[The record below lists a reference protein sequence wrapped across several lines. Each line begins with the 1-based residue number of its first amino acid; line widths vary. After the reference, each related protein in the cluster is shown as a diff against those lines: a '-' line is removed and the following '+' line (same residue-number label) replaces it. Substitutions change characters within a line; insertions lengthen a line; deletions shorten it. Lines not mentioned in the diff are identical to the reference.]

1 MSRDSNRFKLDPT
14 IVALN
19 SQSAGQNYGH
29 AISQAFKDLGDIE
42 NNKINLQL
50 ADTKNQYEEIKLN
63 SIKDELDDDKTFN
76 NYLLSE
82 DKNEF
87 LKNNKFKTSKY
98 SLMGEDYKNSLSLK
112 EQEGHV
118 KSALTMFSDDK
129 GNFNR
134 NEAFT
139 HLNKKFK
146 EGVISE
152 KQLYDIADAIDQRTQ
167 SGIYTPKISIKDQWD
182 IKKTEAE
189 IKKINSDTN
198 KNYHSIKNEQ
208 SDYFD
213 KNDPLRKEKMTYL
226 SLVNSGAIEDKGFG
240 NWLSETGGKVTANV
254 KLENVTQAKNK
265 LTEQFNGTE
274 QILHLINKYDPSK
287 FGILDSFAQKS
298 REVTGLH
305 NQNSSDLESDM
316 VALKGAMAKAMGGA
330 NPSNYEQKMGDQV
343 VGGTWNTEEGA
354 AAKYKAT
361 LERAIISQEQT
372 INQIA
377 RAGYDTAE
385 QQAQLNKYID
395 IANNLKDWKGSTSV
409 AEHLAKKQNQQTNQ
423 NGTKVLRSQ
432 NQNNQPTQQNT
443 NQPSWRDYE

>member
-1 MSRDSNRFKLDPT
+1 M
-14 IVALN
+14 I
-19 SQSAGQNYGH
+19 
-29 AISQAFKDLGDIE
+29 
-42 NNKINLQL
+42 
-50 ADTKNQYEEIKLN
+50 
-63 SIKDELDDDKTFN
+63 
-76 NYLLSE
+76 
-82 DKNEF
+82 
-87 LKNNKFKTSKY
+87 
-98 SLMGEDYKNSLSLK
+98 
-112 EQEGHV
+112 
-118 KSALTMFSDDK
+118 
-129 GNFNR
+129 
-134 NEAFT
+134 
-139 HLNKKFK
+139 
-146 EGVISE
+146 
-152 KQLYDIADAIDQRTQ
+152 
-167 SGIYTPKISIKDQWD
+167 
-182 IKKTEAE
+182 
-189 IKKINSDTN
+189 
-198 KNYHSIKNEQ
+198 
-208 SDYFD
+208 
-213 KNDPLRKEKMTYL
+213 YL

-240 NWLSETGGKVTANV
+240 NWFSETGGKVTANV

-316 VALKGAMAKAMGGA
+316 VALKGAMAKAMGGG

-385 QQAQLNKYID
+385 QQVQLNKYID
-395 IANNLKDWKGSTSV
+395 IANNLKDWKGSSSV
-409 AEHLAKKQNQQTNQ
+409 AEHLAKKQNQQANQ
-423 NGTKVLRSQ
+423 NDTKVLRSQ
-432 NQNNQPTQQNT
+432 NQTNQPTQQNT